1 MTQSQYEQPQH
12 QQQPAFF
19 VPGAQMKQIA
29 KNRPVELI
37 NGFVPSG
44 GVMVLAGTPGLG
56 KSFTALSWAAAIAEG
71 GQWFGRAARHAP
83 VVYVLGE
90 GFGGFG
96 SRVEAWE
103 TANGRPIPE
112 DLWFVDGLTFDIDL
126 KDSEKVQ
133 QLINAL
139 ALVQP
144 GLVVFDT
151 FSVLAHVSNENDN
164 AEVAAVM
171 SNVNK
176 IVRATG
182 ATAMLIHH
190 VTKASRTVRGAS
202 AFVGNADTVVV
213 ATEDLGDKATGDF
226 FLSTE
231 TSKGGKQR
239 DGEARTLYGFSI
251 ESPGVLTR
259 NGGTSAATTAAPT
272 PLDPNEI
279 MAKSM
284 AAHER
289 QKDQEKGQDQ
299 DQEN

>member
-1 MTQSQYEQPQH
+1 MTQQQQ

-37 NGFVPSG
+37 KGFVPSG
-44 GVMVLAGTPGLG
+44 GVMVLAGAPGLG

-71 GQWFGRAARHAP
+71 GQWFGRAARQAP

-151 FSVLAHVSNENDN
+151 FSVLAHVTNENDN
-164 AEVAAVM
+164 AEVAQVM
-171 SNVNK
+171 ANVNK

-213 ATEDLGDKATGDF
+213 ATEDLGEKATGDF

-251 ESPGVLTR
+251 DSPGVLTR
-259 NGGTSAATTAAPT
+259 NSGTSGTSMAPT
-272 PLDPNEI
+272 RVDPNEI
-279 MAKSM
+279 LAV
-284 AAHER
+284 ARVAHEH
-289 QKDQEKGQDQ
+289 QKDQENQDKEK